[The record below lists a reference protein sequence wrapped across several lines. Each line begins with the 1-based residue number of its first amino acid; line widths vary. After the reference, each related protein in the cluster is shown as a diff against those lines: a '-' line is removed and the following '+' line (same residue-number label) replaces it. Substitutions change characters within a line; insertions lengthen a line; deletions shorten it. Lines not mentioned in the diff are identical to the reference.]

1 MPPGRAKRVLSRRYL
16 RCGDDLHRCKCLR
29 RRGQSSRGA
38 ACRQHGLSPRGTGTR
53 RRGCPTLVLPE
64 CAAAIARRTG
74 NPDLARQL
82 VLLIEQYPRLQLVAL
97 TLPLAQRAAQSAAMH
112 QLRGADAVY
121 VAVAGAV
128 GARLITWDV
137 EMLNRGAAVVSTATP
152 TMWLEESVAG
162 P

>member
-1 MPPGRAKRVLSRRYL
+1 MAFL
-16 RCGDDLHRCKCLR
+16 
-29 RRGQSSRGA
+29 GQVQA
-38 ACRQHGLSPRGTGTR
+38 QEEEVY
-53 RRGCPTLVLPE
+53 CPTLVLPE

-74 NPDLARQL
+74 DPDLARQL

-97 TLPLAQRAAQSAAMH
+97 TLPLAQRAAQIAATH

-121 VAVAGAV
+121 VAVTGAV

-137 EMLNRGAAVVSTATP
+137 EMLDRGAAVVPTATP
-152 TMWLEESVAG
+152 TMWLEESAAG

>member
-1 MPPGRAKRVLSRRYL
+1 MICIDASVFVAAARAAEEQHADSMAFL
-16 RCGDDLHRCKCLR
+16 REVQAQGEEVY
-29 RRGQSSRGA
+29 
-38 ACRQHGLSPRGTGTR
+38 
-53 RRGCPTLVLPE
+53 CPTLVLPE
-64 CAAAIARRTG
+64 CAAAIARRTDD
-74 NPDLARQL
+74 PDLARQL
-82 VLLIEQYPRLQLVAL
+82 VLLIEQYPRLHLVAL
-97 TLPLAQRAAQSAAMH
+97 TLPLAQRAAQIAAMH

-162 P
+162 L

>member
-1 MPPGRAKRVLSRRYL
+1 MICIDASVFVAAARAAEEQHADSMAFL
-16 RCGDDLHRCKCLR
+16 REVQAQGEEVN
-29 RRGQSSRGA
+29 
-38 ACRQHGLSPRGTGTR
+38 
-53 RRGCPTLVLPE
+53 CPTLVLPE

-74 NPDLARQL
+74 DPDLAQQL

-97 TLPLAQRAAQSAAMH
+97 TLPLAQRAVQIAAMH

-128 GARLITWDV
+128 GARVITWDV
-137 EMLNRGAAVVSTATP
+137 EMLDRGAAVVPTATP
-152 TMWLEESVAG
+152 TMWLEESAAG